1 MGTLQISTS
10 HNFAN
15 TGPIKNIQ
23 NVLKSE
29 WWDLSAYEISLILL
43 TIRYI
48 ALDHLT
54 RNDPAAIHHVSTAV
68 HPPVT

>member
-29 WWDLSAYEISLILL
+29 
-43 TIRYI
+43 
-48 ALDHLT
+48 
-54 RNDPAAIHHVSTAV
+54 
-68 HPPVT
+68 